1 MANTANFSPNYKAR
15 VVKAIVGT
23 TSDYRKL
30 HAFGVTSTGQSPAVP
45 TTATISVTPGASTL
59 GSIAS
64 GNIVFSGIPTPYN
77 TTGAELNNPSA
88 SAQLTIPAGRVVH
101 YVGLATQAGVLLTYV
116 ALTLPDIN
124 YYYEEQGT
132 LTIPAGGYT
141 VRHA

>member
-1 MANTANFSPNYKAR
+1 MANTAKFSMYYKAR
-15 VVKAIVGT
+15 VVKAIVGSSRT
-23 TSDYRKL
+23 L
-30 HAFGVTSTGQSPAVP
+30 HAFGVTSTGQSPAAP

-64 GNIVFSGIPTPYN
+64 GSIPFAGIPTEYL
-77 TTGAELNNPSA
+77 TTGAEISNSAA

-101 YVGLATQAGVLLTYV
+101 YVGLVNGSTLYAYV
-116 ALTLPDIN
+116 ALTTPDTN